1 MISPDLL
8 EKLACPACKKP
19 LVQTPQG
26 NGLKC
31 AVCSKV
37 YPIRDGIP
45 VLLIDEAIPDP
56 AKFIIVS

>member
-1 MISPDLL
+1 MISQDLL

-19 LVQTPQG
+19 LTLIENA

-31 AVCSKV
+31 TGCHRL

-45 VLLIDEAIPDP
+45 ILLIDEAVTDP
-56 AKFIIVS
+56 SDAQA